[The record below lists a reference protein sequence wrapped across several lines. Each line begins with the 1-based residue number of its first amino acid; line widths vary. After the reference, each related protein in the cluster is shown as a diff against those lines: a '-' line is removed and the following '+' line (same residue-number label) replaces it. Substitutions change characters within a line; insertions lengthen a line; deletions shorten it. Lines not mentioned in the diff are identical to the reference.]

1 MIDLTVIETLI
12 TNAKVA
18 VLVEGV
24 TSVKPAIEKGIN
36 AQTAA
41 FVLPLLT
48 PSKKIAGGSLV
59 QYERPE
65 KFAVVVALRTGG
77 KGSSNKVFS
86 DLVNGVEDALT
97 GVFLPDMDYA
107 IELGNG
113 GLIPTK
119 LTDQVFW
126 QIEFS
131 LKTFKRAS

>member
-18 VLVEGV
+18 ILVEGV

-48 PSKKIAGGSLV
+48 PSKKIAGGSLIE
-59 QYERPE
+59 YERPE

-77 KGSSNKVFS
+77 NGSSNKVFS

-97 GVFLPDMDYA
+97 GVFLPGMEYA

-131 LKTFKRAS
+131 LKTFKRVS